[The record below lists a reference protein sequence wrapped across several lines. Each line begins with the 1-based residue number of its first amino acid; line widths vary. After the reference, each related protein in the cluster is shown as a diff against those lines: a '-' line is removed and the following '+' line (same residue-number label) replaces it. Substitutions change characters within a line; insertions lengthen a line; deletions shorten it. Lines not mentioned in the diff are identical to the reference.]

1 MLDKRESKKV
11 KVGTILD
18 AELYRRLK
26 QRAAKEG
33 RPISDLFEDALRR
46 YEKNEVPD
54 KQIRMK
60 ALANLFSNKFNLS
73 RGDWKA
79 IMEEDYFDQ

>member
-1 MLDKRESKKV
+1 MLDKREFKKV

-18 AELYRRLK
+18 AELYKRLK

-33 RPISDLFEDALRR
+33 RSISDLFEDALRR

-54 KQIRMK
+54 RQVRMR
-60 ALANLFSNKFNLS
+60 ALENLFSNKFNLS
-73 RGDWKA
+73 RDDWRA